1 MTTQPRT
8 SGESVRSS
16 RYHLAMRKTL
26 LACIAITLSISIVN
40 PAQAAPKASVVTAA
54 FKTLLNSTVD
64 SMDALEQKY
73 EADVDL
79 LDDALSAATKAAN
92 ALLAQEIQT
101 ATDLYSP
108 QIASANQRLEAAKT
122 QFKNNSDL
130 KIQQS
135 LFSWQNADRVY
146 SHLICPE
153 TTLPAGPGWM
163 EIAKRYCSNVNNLPR
178 PGDIST
184 KTTSK
189 NTIGGEDWQPNEIAK
204 IALVSADNKD
214 VLYAVSNGWLV
225 PVNPSLFDSSRL
237 SILAE
242 NGNVADLTQKNG
254 KARLAAEAKNQKA
267 IEAAN
272 KARSDALA
280 DLDEAFETAKAQL
293 EAQETAANL
302 ALLAAKRASKD
313 VKVFD
318 AAFAVAYKFEY
329 NRLMVGEIADAAWTG
344 EWTFRTI
351 DSIIKVNKLAVNGDA
366 IASKYSM
373 SSAKAFNNVVGNAF
387 TNEPEFRSALK
398 VLTAIYK
405 KTTKVSLKI

>member
-1 MTTQPRT
+1 
-8 SGESVRSS
+8 
-16 RYHLAMRKTL
+16 MRKTL
-26 LACIAITLSISIVN
+26 VACIAIALSISMSAPV
-40 PAQAAPKASVVTAA
+40 QAAPKASVVTAA
-54 FKTLLNSTVD
+54 FKTLLNTTVD

-73 EADVDL
+73 EADVDI
-79 LDDALSAATKAAN
+79 LDEALSAATKAAN
-92 ALLAQEIQT
+92 TVLVQEIQA

-108 QIASANQRLEAAKT
+108 QITAANQRLEAAKT
-122 QFKNNSDL
+122 LFKNNSDL

-153 TTLPAGPGWM
+153 TTLPAGAGWM

-204 IALVSADNKD
+204 IALGSADNKD
-214 VLYAVSNGWLV
+214 VLFAVSNGWLV

-237 SILAE
+237 SILTE
-242 NGNVADLTQKNG
+242 TGNVADLTQKNG

-272 KARSDALA
+272 KIRSEALA

-313 VKVFD
+313 LNVFD
-318 AAFAVAYKFEY
+318 TAFAVAYKFEY

-351 DSIIKVNKLAVNGDA
+351 DSIIKVNKLAVNGDS

-373 SSAKAFNNVVGNAF
+373 NLAKAFNNAVGNAF

-398 VLTAIYK
+398 VLTAVYK
-405 KTTKVSLKI
+405 KTTKVSLKV